1 MSGDGEGR
9 SVTKPIRILLAD
21 DHALIR
27 AGVRALFEKLPG
39 VEVVAEA
46 ADARRALDVMETHRP
61 DVVLMDLS
69 MPGLNG
75 LEGTARIAKD
85 YPWCRVLVLSGHT
98 DEEHVRHALR
108 AGASGYLVK
117 DSVPT
122 ELELAVRAVARG
134 QTYLSPAVAG
144 HAVAGKA
151 ADGETSF
158 DQLTP
163 RLREILQLIAE
174 GHSTKEIA
182 RILGTSAKTVE
193 NQRCQLMKRLKI
205 CDVAGLVRYAVQ
217 TGLIDSNR
225 GSSSP

>member
-1 MSGDGEGR
+1 MGG
-9 SVTKPIRILLAD
+9 
-21 DHALIR
+21 
-27 AGVRALFEKLPG
+27 
-39 VEVVAEA
+39 EA
-46 ADARRALDVMETHRP
+46 ADARQALVLLETHRP
-61 DVVLMDLS
+61 DVVLMDIS

-75 LEGTARIAKD
+75 LEGTSKIAKD
-85 YPWCRVLVLSGHT
+85 HPRCRVLILSAHT

-122 ELELAVRAVARG
+122 ELELAVRAVACG

-144 HAVAGKA
+144 HILAGKA
-151 ADGETSF
+151 TGGDGESPLAR
-158 DQLTP
+158 LTP
-163 RLREILQLIAE
+163 RMREILQLVAE

-182 RILGTSAKTVE
+182 RILGTSRKTVE
-193 NQRCQLMKRLKI
+193 NQRCHLMKRLEI
-205 CDVAGLVRYAVQ
+205 GDVAGLVRYAIQ